1 MKELT
6 IRQYHI
12 ELFGEEDDRVKP
24 VVYLHTFPAAGGK
37 IWGMTKKNFV
47 LAAISGFDWNGD
59 LSPWKADSVFGG
71 EGDFAGNGG
80 QYLQTLTE
88 ELVPLVERE
97 LPFVV
102 KERGVAGYSMAG
114 LFAAYAVH
122 KTDLFDRMASVSGS
136 LWFDGFCQYALTHDI
151 VSEKMKIYLSLG
163 SKEHCVRNSRMA
175 AVKECTETLAD
186 HWRIRFPVVYETN
199 PGGHF
204 NKPEQR
210 VAEGLDR
217 LIEE

>member
-12 ELFGEEDDRVKP
+12 ELFGEEDDRMKP
-24 VVYLHTFPAAGGK
+24 VVYLHAFPAKGRM
-37 IWGMTKKNFV
+37 IWEMTKKKFV
-47 LAAISGFDWNGD
+47 LAAISGFDWNGE
-59 LSPWKADSVFGG
+59 LSPWKAVSVFGG
-71 EGDFAGNGG
+71 EEDFAGNGD

-97 LPFVV
+97 LLFAV
-102 KERGVAGYSMAG
+102 KERGIAGYSMAG

-122 KTDLFDRMASVSGS
+122 KTDLFNRMASVSGS

-151 VSEKMKIYLSLG
+151 VSEKLKIYLSLG
-163 SKEHCVRNSRMA
+163 AKEHRVRNARMA

-186 HWRIRFPVVYETN
+186 HWRKWFPVVYEIN